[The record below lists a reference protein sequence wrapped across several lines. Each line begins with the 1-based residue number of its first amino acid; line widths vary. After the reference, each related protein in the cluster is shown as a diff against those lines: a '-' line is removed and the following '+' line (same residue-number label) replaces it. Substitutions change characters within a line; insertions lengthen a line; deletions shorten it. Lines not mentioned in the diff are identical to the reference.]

1 MREHVQK
8 REGDPKPIF
17 WKLSMN
23 DNEEE
28 IEREKPGEFQ
38 DILGIQQ
45 YHNVK

>member
-1 MREHVQK
+1 
-8 REGDPKPIF
+8 
-17 WKLSMN
+17 MN

-45 YHNVK
+45 YHSVVK